1 MSLDNMFS
9 TINISGSGLG
19 AERLRMEI
27 IANNIANA
35 SSTRTPEGGPFRRQ
49 DVVFNTVLKEAVGER
64 ATKDIQKMA
73 GVKATQIVEDQS
85 ELPRLY
91 NPGHPH
97 ADAEGFV
104 TMPNVHLP
112 IEMVNLV
119 TATRSYEA
127 GLKVISSFRDMSERA
142 IRVLEG

>member
-1 MSLDNMFS
+1 MSLDSMFS
-9 TINISGSGLG
+9 TINISGSGLS
-19 AERLRMEI
+19 AERLRMEV

-49 DVVFNTVLKEAVGER
+49 DVVFHTALKDAMGARGAE
-64 ATKDIQKMA
+64 DIQQLG
-73 GVKATQIVEDQS
+73 GVKTTQIIEDQS
-85 ELPRLY
+85 EMPRVY
-91 NPGHPH
+91 NPGHPD

-127 GLKVISSFRDMSERA
+127 GLKVISSFKSMSEQALR
-142 IRVLEG
+142 IME